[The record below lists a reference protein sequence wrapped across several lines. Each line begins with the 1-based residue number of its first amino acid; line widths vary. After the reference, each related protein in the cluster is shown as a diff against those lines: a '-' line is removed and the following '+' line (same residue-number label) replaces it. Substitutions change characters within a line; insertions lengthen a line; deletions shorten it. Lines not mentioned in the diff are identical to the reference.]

1 MLHIEQQTQQG
12 KMSGK
17 SSKNKR
23 PIICAARPKQLYFKL
38 PYFMSTFIGLFSLFF
53 AIYGG
58 VWKQSHTIPIII
70 HHIEN
75 SYKKFSSRIVKKCTS
90 CTFFN
95 SKFVKQTCYC
105 VEPRTSCP
113 IVVVPPF
120 FKNTLHHTYTFCRFG
135 FAAYRHGWWW
145 FQTVVSFSLEKL
157 IVEQC
162 TRTYTAQQPVAAQP
176 HRQKRHGCRWFHA
189 TATFEAS
196 PQTRR

>member
-38 PYFMSTFIGLFSLFF
+38 PYFMGAFICFFSLFF

-70 HHIEN
+70 HHIEY
-75 SYKKFSSRIVKKCTS
+75 SHKIFSSRIVKKCTS

-120 FKNTLHHTYTFCRFG
+120 FQNYTAPLHILPVRFRRNG
-135 FAAYRHGWWW
+135 RLTQRPQLLNLAGKSGMDAAGSTQQRRLRLRLKL
-145 FQTVVSFSLEKL
+145 VDEK
-157 IVEQC
+157 C
-162 TRTYTAQQPVAAQP
+162 TRMYI
-176 HRQKRHGCRWFHA
+176 FHQGRE
-189 TATFEAS
+189 TS
-196 PQTRR
+196 RKP